1 VGNGMKKNNDILNM
15 KNATSDE
22 ISAKVLELRR
32 ELMKNRFS
40 LFSGQ
45 LKNTSVMKNIRR
57 DIARLLTYLRLNDLK
72 SNKGE

>member
-1 VGNGMKKNNDILNM
+1 MKKNNDILNM

>member
-1 VGNGMKKNNDILNM
+1 MKKNNDILNM

-45 LKNTSVMKNIRR
+45 LKNTSVVKNIRR
-57 DIARLLTYLRLNDLK
+57 DVARLLTYLRLNDLK